1 MGRVCIKEETIRE
14 STQKAMKK
22 LGTFKPEY
30 SPLIRI
36 YSGLRAE
43 YERLKK
49 EYDESGF
56 KYAEPSGTGGSKKA
70 PIVATLENL
79 RKDILLY
86 SDRLMLNPK
95 AFSDGKAAP
104 KKKESPLAA
113 ALREIEAD

>member
-14 STQKAMKK
+14 STQKAMQK

-30 SPLIRI
+30 LPLIRI

-43 YERLKK
+43 YEKLRK

-56 KYAEPSGTGGSKKA
+56 RYAEPSGTGGNKKA

-95 AFSDGKAAP
+95 AFSDQKAP
-104 KKKESPLAA
+104 QKKQESPLAA
-113 ALREIEAD
+113 ALRGLEKN